1 MKKRSGNGSARK
13 KYEKP
18 MLRVVSIAPG
28 MQTLGTGCKLA
39 DGSGVSYNQPCVS
52 HACASAPGS

>member
-1 MKKRSGNGSARK
+1 MKGKQKQRMVK
-13 KYEKP
+13 EIYEKP

-28 MQTLGTGCKLA
+28 MQTLGTGCKLV

-52 HACASAPGS
+52 HACAATPGS

>member
-1 MKKRSGNGSARK
+1 MKKRNGNRPARK

-18 MLRVVSIAPG
+18 LLRVVSIAPG
-28 MQTLGTGCKLA
+28 MQTLGIGCKMVA
-39 DGSGVSYNQPCVS
+39 SGTSHSQPCVT

>member
-1 MKKRSGNGSARK
+1 MKDKNGNRPARK

-28 MQTLGTGCKLA
+28 MQTLGTGCKLV

-52 HACASAPGS
+52 HACAASPGS